1 MFELIGQGAAG
12 TVYKAHDTV
21 MGRDVAIKILPAD
34 RANEPGF
41 RARFSREALIAARL
55 TDPHIIPVH
64 DTGEIDG
71 QLYLVMPII
80 NGVDLEVALQRDG
93 PMTPARAV
101 GMVEQIAAALDAA
114 HTHGLVH
121 RDVKPSNA
129 LMTDQGFVYLIDFGL
144 AQDGTGAK
152 LTAESRTAGTWAY
165 MAPERMMS
173 DVIDARAD
181 VYSLTCLLYECL
193 TGEMPF
199 PGDRVALQMTAHL
212 ATPPP
217 KPSERRSAVPAG
229 FDDVIARGMA
239 KQPDDRYPSA
249 GELAMAAAA
258 ALATPPGGQTTTAG
272 QRSQVAT
279 QTPKLGDSPSPRD
292 TAPLGLEDI
301 PRAGMGAASF
311 PWPPPSQPDR
321 PPYLGWEPFQP
332 VDAGVFFGRDA
343 EVARAMNAL
352 RGMRAS
358 DETLFVVLGA
368 SGAGKSCFLR
378 AGIVPRLQRQA
389 SKYLVLDIVRPELKA
404 LTGACGL
411 AQAICTTRQRLGL
424 AQPPLGDIKE
434 ACASG
439 DVARLRTWLLECRA
453 AANRQPATGAA
464 DDTPVTLVL
473 PLDQAEE
480 LFTSD
485 AGVEAAGLLA
495 LIRDLA
501 LGTNGQDRLPL
512 IVAATI
518 RTDRYELM
526 QTAPQLAGL
535 QTKQFDLRPMD
546 ATQFNRVITGPAQ
559 RSTDGGRP
567 LYLDEELVRHL
578 LADATGG
585 ADTLPLLSLT
595 LAWLYRDYGSTGRL
609 TLEPYAKRGGIDG
622 VVQAEIH
629 EILSS
634 DPDERAQQLKLLRAA
649 FIPWLATINPDNDQP
664 MRRLARWADLPDDS
678 RPLLERFLARRL
690 LIKDLR
696 DGEVIVEVAL
706 ESLLRQWGD
715 LSGWL
720 ADEVEDLKA
729 ADALERSAAEWEKK
743 RRDEAWLL
751 RGSQLAAAENLAA
764 KTGFRE
770 RLNQTH
776 DYLLASRHCEN
787 ERAELEKQRQRAELE
802 AAKKLAAAETQAREQ
817 AQESAAA
824 LRQRSRVLR
833 AVIAATSVIAVI
845 AVVGAATAV
854 IMFNRATRQARD
866 ALAAQLDAQASLVF
880 SGTIAESDIRA
891 LAATLAARQL
901 RSNPAA
907 SRGAFYTATAALNT
921 TRIIIPT
928 QAPVNTVAIS
938 PDGHTLASGGENG
951 NIQLWNL
958 TDPAHPGPLGPPLQ
972 GHSAGVVSIAFSP
985 DGHTLA
991 SGSDDG
997 TIRLWNLTDPAHPG
1011 PLDPPL
1017 EDHSAGVAEVA
1028 FSPDG
1033 HTLASGSHDGTIR
1046 LWNLTDPAHPRRLG
1060 QPLQSHTGSVASI
1073 AFNPDGHTLASG
1085 SHDGTIQLWNLTDP
1099 AHPGP
1104 LGPPLEGHSASVAGV
1119 AFSPD
1124 GHTLASGSDDGT
1136 IRLWNLT
1143 DPAHPGP
1150 LGPPLQGHSA
1160 GVASVAFGPD
1170 GNTLASGSVDDT
1182 VRLWDVTD
1190 PAQPGPLGQPL
1201 TGHHGT
1207 VWSIAFGPDGHT
1219 LTTGSHDGTIRL
1231 WNLNTV
1237 LPVRGHTGPV
1247 RSAVFSPDVQT
1258 LASGSDDTTIAL
1270 WDLTNPGHPR
1280 QLGQPLRGHTRTVQS
1295 LAFSPDGHTLASGSD
1310 DATIALWDLT
1320 DPADPRQLGQPLRG
1334 HTGTVQSLA
1343 FSPDGHTLA
1352 SGSDDT
1358 TIALW
1363 DLTNPGHPRQLGK
1376 PLRGHTRTVQSL
1388 AFSPD
1393 GHTLASSSDD
1403 TTIALWDLTD
1413 PAHAQQLGK
1422 PLYGY
1427 SSAVLGV
1434 AFSPDGRL
1442 LASGSGDDT
1451 VVLWNLTDPT
1461 HPSPLGHPLHGHSG
1475 YVNRVAFSPDGH
1487 TLASGSSDHTVQL
1500 WDLTNLTP
1508 AGLGQPLRGHTDS
1521 VLGVAF
1527 SPDGHTLVSSS
1538 ADATVRVWPTPLDA
1552 TVTVLCSKLTSNI
1565 SRHDWREW
1573 ISPDVDYIALCPN
1586 LPVPR

>member
-1 MFELIGQGAAG
+1 
-12 TVYKAHDTV
+12 

-101 GMVEQIAAALDAA
+101 RMVEQIAAALDAA
-114 HTHGLVH
+114 HAHGLVH

-272 QRSQVAT
+272 HHIQVAT
-279 QTPKLGDSPSPRD
+279 QTPKLVDSPSPRD

-311 PWPPPSQPDR
+311 PWPPPPQPDR

-343 EVARAMNAL
+343 EVARAMDAL

-439 DVARLRTWLLECRA
+439 DVARLRTWLLECRK
-453 AANRQPATGAA
+453 AANRQPATGAT

-473 PLDQAEE
+473 PLDRAEE

-546 ATQFNRVITGPAQ
+546 ATQFNRVITGPSQ

-938 PDGHTLASGGENG
+938 PDRHTLASGGENG

-972 GHSAGVVSIAFSP
+972 GHSASV
-985 DGHTLA
+985 
-991 SGSDDG
+991 
-997 TIRLWNLTDPAHPG
+997 
-1011 PLDPPL
+1011 
-1017 EDHSAGVAEVA
+1017 AGVA
-1028 FSPDG
+1028 FS
-1033 HTLASGSHDGTIR
+1033 
-1046 LWNLTDPAHPRRLG
+1046 
-1060 QPLQSHTGSVASI
+1060 
-1073 AFNPDGHTLASG
+1073 PDGHTLASG

-1258 LASGSDDTTIAL
+1258 LASGGDDATIAL

-1280 QLGQPLRGHTRTVQS
+1280 QLGKPLRGHTR
-1295 LAFSPDGHTLASGSD
+1295 
-1310 DATIALWDLT
+1310 
-1320 DPADPRQLGQPLRG
+1320 
-1334 HTGTVQSLA
+1334 TVQSLA

-1393 GHTLASSSDD
+1393 GHTLASGSDD

-1413 PAHAQQLGK
+1413 PAHARQLGK

-1451 VVLWNLTDPT
+1451 VVLWNLTDPA

-1475 YVNRVAFSPDGH
+1475 YVNRVAFSPDGHTLASGSSDHTVQLWDLTNLTPAGLGQPLRGHTDSVLGVAFSPDGH

>member
-1 MFELIGQGAAG
+1 
-12 TVYKAHDTV
+12 

-343 EVARAMNAL
+343 EVARAMDAL

-389 SKYLVLDIVRPELKA
+389 SKYLVLYIVRPELKA

-972 GHSAGVVSIAFSP
+972 GHSAGV
-985 DGHTLA
+985 
-991 SGSDDG
+991 
-997 TIRLWNLTDPAHPG
+997 
-1011 PLDPPL
+1011 
-1017 EDHSAGVAEVA
+1017 
-1028 FSPDG
+1028 
-1033 HTLASGSHDGTIR
+1033 
-1046 LWNLTDPAHPRRLG
+1046 
-1060 QPLQSHTGSVASI
+1060 
-1073 AFNPDGHTLASG
+1073 
-1085 SHDGTIQLWNLTDP
+1085 
-1099 AHPGP
+1099 
-1104 LGPPLEGHSASVAGV
+1104 
-1119 AFSPD
+1119 
-1124 GHTLASGSDDGT
+1124 
-1136 IRLWNLT
+1136 
-1143 DPAHPGP
+1143 
-1150 LGPPLQGHSA
+1150 
-1160 GVASVAFGPD
+1160 ASVAFGPD

-1258 LASGSDDTTIAL
+1258 LASGSDDATIAL

-1280 QLGQPLRGHTRTVQS
+1280 QLGQPLRGHSDTVQS

-1310 DATIALWDLT
+1310 DA
-1320 DPADPRQLGQPLRG
+1320 
-1334 HTGTVQSLA
+1334 
-1343 FSPDGHTLA
+1343 
-1352 SGSDDT
+1352 

-1451 VVLWNLTDPT
+1451 VVLWNLTDPA

>member
-101 GMVEQIAAALDAA
+101 RMVEQIAAALDAA
-114 HTHGLVH
+114 HAHGLVH

-272 QRSQVAT
+272 HHIQVAT
-279 QTPKLGDSPSPRD
+279 QTPKLVDSPSPRD

-343 EVARAMNAL
+343 EVARAMDAL

-439 DVARLRTWLLECRA
+439 DVARLRTWLLECRK
-453 AANRQPATGAA
+453 AANRQPATGAT

-473 PLDQAEE
+473 PLDRAEE

-546 ATQFNRVITGPAQ
+546 ATQFNRVITGPSQ

-938 PDGHTLASGGENG
+938 PDRHTLASGGENG

-972 GHSAGVVSIAFSP
+972 GHSASV
-985 DGHTLA
+985 
-991 SGSDDG
+991 
-997 TIRLWNLTDPAHPG
+997 
-1011 PLDPPL
+1011 
-1017 EDHSAGVAEVA
+1017 AGVA
-1028 FSPDG
+1028 FS
-1033 HTLASGSHDGTIR
+1033 
-1046 LWNLTDPAHPRRLG
+1046 
-1060 QPLQSHTGSVASI
+1060 
-1073 AFNPDGHTLASG
+1073 PDGHTLASG

-1258 LASGSDDTTIAL
+1258 LASGGDDATIAL

-1280 QLGQPLRGHTRTVQS
+1280 QLGKPLRGHTR
-1295 LAFSPDGHTLASGSD
+1295 
-1310 DATIALWDLT
+1310 
-1320 DPADPRQLGQPLRG
+1320 
-1334 HTGTVQSLA
+1334 TVQSLA

-1393 GHTLASSSDD
+1393 GHTLASGSDD

-1413 PAHAQQLGK
+1413 PAHARQLGK

-1451 VVLWNLTDPT
+1451 VVLWNLTDPA

-1475 YVNRVAFSPDGH
+1475 YVNRVAFSPDGHTLASGSSDHTVQLWDLTNLTPAGLGQPLRGHTDSVLGVAFSPDGH

-1552 TVTVLCSKLTSNI
+1552 TVTVLCSKLTSSI

>member
-1 MFELIGQGAAG
+1 
-12 TVYKAHDTV
+12 

-101 GMVEQIAAALDAA
+101 RMVEQIAAALDAA
-114 HTHGLVH
+114 HAHGLVH

-272 QRSQVAT
+272 HHIQVAT
-279 QTPKLGDSPSPRD
+279 QTPKLVDSPSPRD

-343 EVARAMNAL
+343 EVARAMDAL

-439 DVARLRTWLLECRA
+439 DVARLRTWLLECRT
-453 AANRQPATGAA
+453 AANRQPATGAT

-958 TDPAHPGPLGPPLQ
+958 TDAAHPGPLGPPLQ

-997 TIRLWNLTDPAHPG
+997 TIR
-1011 PLDPPL
+1011 
-1017 EDHSAGVAEVA
+1017 
-1028 FSPDG
+1028 
-1033 HTLASGSHDGTIR
+1033 
-1046 LWNLTDPAHPRRLG
+1046 
-1060 QPLQSHTGSVASI
+1060 
-1073 AFNPDGHTLASG
+1073 
-1085 SHDGTIQLWNLTDP
+1085 LWNLTDP

-1258 LASGSDDTTIAL
+1258 LASG
-1270 WDLTNPGHPR
+1270 G
-1280 QLGQPLRGHTRTVQS
+1280 
-1295 LAFSPDGHTLASGSD
+1295 D
-1310 DATIALWDLT
+1310 DA
-1320 DPADPRQLGQPLRG
+1320 
-1334 HTGTVQSLA
+1334 
-1343 FSPDGHTLA
+1343 
-1352 SGSDDT
+1352 

-1393 GHTLASSSDD
+1393 GHTLASGSDDATIALWDLTNPGHPRQLGKPLRGHTRTVQSLAFSPDGHTLASGSDD

-1413 PAHAQQLGK
+1413 PAHARQLGK

-1451 VVLWNLTDPT
+1451 VVLWNLTDPA

>member
-1 MFELIGQGAAG
+1 MDAREFGRYRLFELIGQGAAG

-101 GMVEQIAAALDAA
+101 RMVEQIAAALDAA
-114 HTHGLVH
+114 HAHGLVH

-272 QRSQVAT
+272 HHIQVAT
-279 QTPKLGDSPSPRD
+279 QTPKLVDSPSPRD

-343 EVARAMNAL
+343 EVARAMDAL

-439 DVARLRTWLLECRA
+439 DVARLRTWLLECRK
-453 AANRQPATGAA
+453 AANRQPATGAT

-473 PLDQAEE
+473 PLDRAEE

-546 ATQFNRVITGPAQ
+546 ATQFNRVITGPSQ

-938 PDGHTLASGGENG
+938 PDRHTLASGGENG

-972 GHSAGVVSIAFSP
+972 GHSASV
-985 DGHTLA
+985 
-991 SGSDDG
+991 
-997 TIRLWNLTDPAHPG
+997 
-1011 PLDPPL
+1011 
-1017 EDHSAGVAEVA
+1017 AGVA
-1028 FSPDG
+1028 FS
-1033 HTLASGSHDGTIR
+1033 
-1046 LWNLTDPAHPRRLG
+1046 
-1060 QPLQSHTGSVASI
+1060 
-1073 AFNPDGHTLASG
+1073 PDGHTLASG

-1258 LASGSDDTTIAL
+1258 LASGGDDATIAL

-1280 QLGQPLRGHTRTVQS
+1280 QLGKPLRGHTR
-1295 LAFSPDGHTLASGSD
+1295 
-1310 DATIALWDLT
+1310 
-1320 DPADPRQLGQPLRG
+1320 
-1334 HTGTVQSLA
+1334 TVQSLA

-1393 GHTLASSSDD
+1393 GHTLASGSDD

-1413 PAHAQQLGK
+1413 PAHARQLGK

-1451 VVLWNLTDPT
+1451 VVLWNLTDPA

-1475 YVNRVAFSPDGH
+1475 YVNRVAFSPDGHTLASGSSDHTVQLWDLTNLTPAGLGQPLRGHTDSVLGVAFSPDGH

-1552 TVTVLCSKLTSNI
+1552 TVTVLCSKLTSSI

>member
-1 MFELIGQGAAG
+1 MDAREFGRYLLFELIGQGAAG

-343 EVARAMNAL
+343 EVARAMDAL

-389 SKYLVLDIVRPELKA
+389 SKYLVLYIVRPELKA

-972 GHSAGVVSIAFSP
+972 GHSAGV
-985 DGHTLA
+985 
-991 SGSDDG
+991 
-997 TIRLWNLTDPAHPG
+997 
-1011 PLDPPL
+1011 
-1017 EDHSAGVAEVA
+1017 
-1028 FSPDG
+1028 
-1033 HTLASGSHDGTIR
+1033 
-1046 LWNLTDPAHPRRLG
+1046 
-1060 QPLQSHTGSVASI
+1060 
-1073 AFNPDGHTLASG
+1073 
-1085 SHDGTIQLWNLTDP
+1085 
-1099 AHPGP
+1099 
-1104 LGPPLEGHSASVAGV
+1104 
-1119 AFSPD
+1119 
-1124 GHTLASGSDDGT
+1124 
-1136 IRLWNLT
+1136 
-1143 DPAHPGP
+1143 
-1150 LGPPLQGHSA
+1150 
-1160 GVASVAFGPD
+1160 ASVAFGPD

-1258 LASGSDDTTIAL
+1258 LASGSDDATIAL

-1280 QLGQPLRGHTRTVQS
+1280 QLGQPLRGHSDTVQS

-1310 DATIALWDLT
+1310 DA
-1320 DPADPRQLGQPLRG
+1320 
-1334 HTGTVQSLA
+1334 
-1343 FSPDGHTLA
+1343 
-1352 SGSDDT
+1352 

-1451 VVLWNLTDPT
+1451 VVLWNLTDPA

>member
-1 MFELIGQGAAG
+1 
-12 TVYKAHDTV
+12 

-101 GMVEQIAAALDAA
+101 RMVEQIAAALDAA
-114 HTHGLVH
+114 HAHGLVH

-272 QRSQVAT
+272 HHIQVAT
-279 QTPKLGDSPSPRD
+279 QTPKLVDSPSPRD

-343 EVARAMNAL
+343 EVARAMDAL

-439 DVARLRTWLLECRA
+439 DVARLRTWLLECRK
-453 AANRQPATGAA
+453 AANRQPATGAT

-473 PLDQAEE
+473 PLDRAEE

-622 VVQAEIH
+622 VVQAQIH

-972 GHSAGVVSIAFSP
+972 GHSAGVVSIAF
-985 DGHTLA
+985 
-991 SGSDDG
+991 
-997 TIRLWNLTDPAHPG
+997 
-1011 PLDPPL
+1011 
-1017 EDHSAGVAEVA
+1017 
-1028 FSPDG
+1028 
-1033 HTLASGSHDGTIR
+1033 
-1046 LWNLTDPAHPRRLG
+1046 
-1060 QPLQSHTGSVASI
+1060 
-1073 AFNPDGHTLASG
+1073 NPDGHTLASG

-1119 AFSPD
+1119 AFNPD

-1258 LASGSDDTTIAL
+1258 LASGSDDATIALWDLTNPGHPRQLGKPLRGHTRTVQSLAFSPDGHTLASGSDDTTIAL

-1310 DATIALWDLT
+1310 D
-1320 DPADPRQLGQPLRG
+1320 
-1334 HTGTVQSLA
+1334 
-1343 FSPDGHTLA
+1343 
-1352 SGSDDT
+1352 
-1358 TIALW
+1358 
-1363 DLTNPGHPRQLGK
+1363 
-1376 PLRGHTRTVQSL
+1376 
-1388 AFSPD
+1388 
-1393 GHTLASSSDD
+1393 

-1413 PAHAQQLGK
+1413 PAHARQLGK

-1434 AFSPDGRL
+1434 AFSPDGRF

-1451 VVLWNLTDPT
+1451 VVLWNLTDPA
-1461 HPSPLGHPLHGHSG
+1461 HPSPLGHALHGHSG

>member
-1 MFELIGQGAAG
+1 MDAREFGRYRLFELIGQGAAG

-101 GMVEQIAAALDAA
+101 RMVEQIAAALDAA
-114 HTHGLVH
+114 HAHGLVH

-272 QRSQVAT
+272 HHIQVAT
-279 QTPKLGDSPSPRD
+279 QTPKLVDSPSPRD

-343 EVARAMNAL
+343 EVARAMDAL

-439 DVARLRTWLLECRA
+439 DVARLRTWLLECRK
-453 AANRQPATGAA
+453 AANRQPATGAT

-473 PLDQAEE
+473 PLDRAEE

-622 VVQAEIH
+622 VVQAQIH

-972 GHSAGVVSIAFSP
+972 GHSAGVVSIAF
-985 DGHTLA
+985 
-991 SGSDDG
+991 
-997 TIRLWNLTDPAHPG
+997 
-1011 PLDPPL
+1011 
-1017 EDHSAGVAEVA
+1017 
-1028 FSPDG
+1028 
-1033 HTLASGSHDGTIR
+1033 
-1046 LWNLTDPAHPRRLG
+1046 
-1060 QPLQSHTGSVASI
+1060 
-1073 AFNPDGHTLASG
+1073 NPDGHTLASG

-1119 AFSPD
+1119 AFNPD

-1258 LASGSDDTTIAL
+1258 LASGSDDATIALWDLTNPGHPRQLGKPLRGHTRTVQSLAFSPDGHTLASGSDDTTIAL

-1310 DATIALWDLT
+1310 D
-1320 DPADPRQLGQPLRG
+1320 
-1334 HTGTVQSLA
+1334 
-1343 FSPDGHTLA
+1343 
-1352 SGSDDT
+1352 
-1358 TIALW
+1358 
-1363 DLTNPGHPRQLGK
+1363 
-1376 PLRGHTRTVQSL
+1376 
-1388 AFSPD
+1388 
-1393 GHTLASSSDD
+1393 

-1413 PAHAQQLGK
+1413 PAHARQLGK

-1434 AFSPDGRL
+1434 AFSPDGRF

-1451 VVLWNLTDPT
+1451 VVLWNLTDPA
-1461 HPSPLGHPLHGHSG
+1461 HPSPLGHALHGHSG

>member
-101 GMVEQIAAALDAA
+101 RMVEQIAAALDAA
-114 HTHGLVH
+114 HAHGLVH

-272 QRSQVAT
+272 HHIQVAT
-279 QTPKLGDSPSPRD
+279 QTPKLVDSPSPRD

-311 PWPPPSQPDR
+311 PWPPPPQPDR

-343 EVARAMNAL
+343 EVARAMDAL

-439 DVARLRTWLLECRA
+439 DVARLRTWLLECRK
-453 AANRQPATGAA
+453 AANRQPATGAT

-473 PLDQAEE
+473 PLDRAEE

-546 ATQFNRVITGPAQ
+546 ATQFNRVITGPSQ

-938 PDGHTLASGGENG
+938 PDRHTLASGGENG

-972 GHSAGVVSIAFSP
+972 GHSASV
-985 DGHTLA
+985 
-991 SGSDDG
+991 
-997 TIRLWNLTDPAHPG
+997 
-1011 PLDPPL
+1011 
-1017 EDHSAGVAEVA
+1017 AGVA
-1028 FSPDG
+1028 FS
-1033 HTLASGSHDGTIR
+1033 
-1046 LWNLTDPAHPRRLG
+1046 
-1060 QPLQSHTGSVASI
+1060 
-1073 AFNPDGHTLASG
+1073 PDGHTLASG

-1258 LASGSDDTTIAL
+1258 LASGGDDATIAL

-1280 QLGQPLRGHTRTVQS
+1280 QLGKPLRGHTR
-1295 LAFSPDGHTLASGSD
+1295 
-1310 DATIALWDLT
+1310 
-1320 DPADPRQLGQPLRG
+1320 
-1334 HTGTVQSLA
+1334 TVQSLA

-1393 GHTLASSSDD
+1393 GHTLASGSDD

-1413 PAHAQQLGK
+1413 PAHARQLGK

-1451 VVLWNLTDPT
+1451 VVLWNLTDPA

-1475 YVNRVAFSPDGH
+1475 YVNRVAFSPDGHTLASGSSDHTVQLWDLTNLTPAGLGQPLRGHTDSVLGVAFSPDGH

>member
-1 MFELIGQGAAG
+1 M
-12 TVYKAHDTV
+12 
-21 MGRDVAIKILPAD
+21 
-34 RANEPGF
+34 
-41 RARFSREALIAARL
+41 

-101 GMVEQIAAALDAA
+101 RMVEQIAAALDAA
-114 HTHGLVH
+114 HAHGLVH

-272 QRSQVAT
+272 HHIQVAT
-279 QTPKLGDSPSPRD
+279 QTPKLVDSPSPRD

-311 PWPPPSQPDR
+311 PWPPPPQPDR

-343 EVARAMNAL
+343 EVARAMDAL

-439 DVARLRTWLLECRA
+439 DVARLRTWLLECRK
-453 AANRQPATGAA
+453 AANRQPATGAT

-473 PLDQAEE
+473 PLDRAEE

-546 ATQFNRVITGPAQ
+546 ATQFNRVITGPSQ

-938 PDGHTLASGGENG
+938 PDRHTLASGGENG

-972 GHSAGVVSIAFSP
+972 GHSASV
-985 DGHTLA
+985 
-991 SGSDDG
+991 
-997 TIRLWNLTDPAHPG
+997 
-1011 PLDPPL
+1011 
-1017 EDHSAGVAEVA
+1017 AGVA
-1028 FSPDG
+1028 FS
-1033 HTLASGSHDGTIR
+1033 
-1046 LWNLTDPAHPRRLG
+1046 
-1060 QPLQSHTGSVASI
+1060 
-1073 AFNPDGHTLASG
+1073 PDGHTLASG

-1258 LASGSDDTTIAL
+1258 LASGGDDATIAL

-1280 QLGQPLRGHTRTVQS
+1280 QLGKPLRGHTR
-1295 LAFSPDGHTLASGSD
+1295 
-1310 DATIALWDLT
+1310 
-1320 DPADPRQLGQPLRG
+1320 
-1334 HTGTVQSLA
+1334 TVQSLA

-1393 GHTLASSSDD
+1393 GHTLASGSDD

-1413 PAHAQQLGK
+1413 PAHARQLGK

-1451 VVLWNLTDPT
+1451 VVLWNLTDPA

-1475 YVNRVAFSPDGH
+1475 YVNRVAFSPDGHTLASGSSDHTVQLWDLTNLTPAGLGQPLRGHTDSVLGVAFSPDGH

>member
-1 MFELIGQGAAG
+1 
-12 TVYKAHDTV
+12 

-101 GMVEQIAAALDAA
+101 RMVEQIAAALDAA
-114 HTHGLVH
+114 HAHGLVH

-272 QRSQVAT
+272 HHIQVAT
-279 QTPKLGDSPSPRD
+279 QTPKLVDSPSPRD

-343 EVARAMNAL
+343 EVARAMDAL

-439 DVARLRTWLLECRA
+439 DVARLRTWLLECRK
-453 AANRQPATGAA
+453 AANRQPATGAT

-473 PLDQAEE
+473 PLDRAEE

-546 ATQFNRVITGPAQ
+546 ATQFNRVITGPSQ

-938 PDGHTLASGGENG
+938 PDRHTLASGGENG

-972 GHSAGVVSIAFSP
+972 GHSASV
-985 DGHTLA
+985 
-991 SGSDDG
+991 
-997 TIRLWNLTDPAHPG
+997 
-1011 PLDPPL
+1011 
-1017 EDHSAGVAEVA
+1017 AGVA
-1028 FSPDG
+1028 FS
-1033 HTLASGSHDGTIR
+1033 
-1046 LWNLTDPAHPRRLG
+1046 
-1060 QPLQSHTGSVASI
+1060 
-1073 AFNPDGHTLASG
+1073 PDGHTLASG

-1258 LASGSDDTTIAL
+1258 LASGGDDATIAL

-1280 QLGQPLRGHTRTVQS
+1280 QLGKPLRGHTR
-1295 LAFSPDGHTLASGSD
+1295 
-1310 DATIALWDLT
+1310 
-1320 DPADPRQLGQPLRG
+1320 
-1334 HTGTVQSLA
+1334 TVQSLA

-1393 GHTLASSSDD
+1393 GHTLASGSDD

-1413 PAHAQQLGK
+1413 PAHARQLGK

-1451 VVLWNLTDPT
+1451 VVLWNLTDPA

-1475 YVNRVAFSPDGH
+1475 YVNRVAFSPDGHTLASGSSDHTVQLWDLTNLTPAGLGQPLRGHTDSVLGVAFSPDGH

-1552 TVTVLCSKLTSNI
+1552 TVTVLCSKLTSSI

>member
-1 MFELIGQGAAG
+1 MDAREFGRYRLFELIGQGAAG

-101 GMVEQIAAALDAA
+101 RMVEQIAAALDAA

-272 QRSQVAT
+272 HHIQVAT
-279 QTPKLGDSPSPRD
+279 QTPKLVDSPSPRD

-343 EVARAMNAL
+343 EVARAMDAL

-439 DVARLRTWLLECRA
+439 DVARLRTWLLECRT
-453 AANRQPATGAA
+453 AANRQPATGAT

-958 TDPAHPGPLGPPLQ
+958 TDPARPGPLGPPLQ
-972 GHSAGVVSIAFSP
+972 GHSAGVVSI
-985 DGHTLA
+985 
-991 SGSDDG
+991 
-997 TIRLWNLTDPAHPG
+997 
-1011 PLDPPL
+1011 
-1017 EDHSAGVAEVA
+1017 
-1028 FSPDG
+1028 
-1033 HTLASGSHDGTIR
+1033 
-1046 LWNLTDPAHPRRLG
+1046 
-1060 QPLQSHTGSVASI
+1060 
-1073 AFNPDGHTLASG
+1073 
-1085 SHDGTIQLWNLTDP
+1085 
-1099 AHPGP
+1099 
-1104 LGPPLEGHSASVAGV
+1104 

-1258 LASGSDDTTIAL
+1258 LASGGDDATIAL

-1280 QLGQPLRGHTRTVQS
+1280 QLGQPLRGHSDTVQS

-1310 DATIALWDLT
+1310 DA
-1320 DPADPRQLGQPLRG
+1320 
-1334 HTGTVQSLA
+1334 
-1343 FSPDGHTLA
+1343 
-1352 SGSDDT
+1352 

-1393 GHTLASSSDD
+1393 GHTLASGSDD

-1413 PAHAQQLGK
+1413 PAHARQLGK

-1451 VVLWNLTDPT
+1451 VVLWNLTDPA

>member
-1 MFELIGQGAAG
+1 MDAREFGRYRLFELIGQGAAG

-101 GMVEQIAAALDAA
+101 RMVEQIAAALDAA
-114 HTHGLVH
+114 HAHGLVH

-272 QRSQVAT
+272 HHIQVAT
-279 QTPKLGDSPSPRD
+279 QTPKLVDSPSPRD

-343 EVARAMNAL
+343 EVARAMDAL

-439 DVARLRTWLLECRA
+439 DVARLRTWLLECRT
-453 AANRQPATGAA
+453 AANRQPATGAT

-958 TDPAHPGPLGPPLQ
+958 TDAAHPGPLGPPLQ

-997 TIRLWNLTDPAHPG
+997 TIR
-1011 PLDPPL
+1011 
-1017 EDHSAGVAEVA
+1017 
-1028 FSPDG
+1028 
-1033 HTLASGSHDGTIR
+1033 
-1046 LWNLTDPAHPRRLG
+1046 
-1060 QPLQSHTGSVASI
+1060 
-1073 AFNPDGHTLASG
+1073 
-1085 SHDGTIQLWNLTDP
+1085 LWNLTDP

-1258 LASGSDDTTIAL
+1258 LASG
-1270 WDLTNPGHPR
+1270 G
-1280 QLGQPLRGHTRTVQS
+1280 
-1295 LAFSPDGHTLASGSD
+1295 D
-1310 DATIALWDLT
+1310 DA
-1320 DPADPRQLGQPLRG
+1320 
-1334 HTGTVQSLA
+1334 
-1343 FSPDGHTLA
+1343 
-1352 SGSDDT
+1352 

-1393 GHTLASSSDD
+1393 GHTLASGSDDATIALWDLTNPGHPRQLGKPLRGHTRTVQSLAFSPDGHTLASGSDD

-1413 PAHAQQLGK
+1413 PAHARQLGK

-1451 VVLWNLTDPT
+1451 VVLWNLTDPA